1 MKRYDLYLNRYSPP
15 SREWW
20 ATVFVESPAAAL
32 DVAHRNDCLPG
43 PHYFSVHGPMPQIA
57 VREVAYVCA

>member
-1 MKRYDLYLNRYSPP
+1 MKRFDLYLNWCSPP

-43 PHYFSVHGPMPQIA
+43 QHYFSVYDGPTLECE
-57 VREVAYVCA
+57 VRA